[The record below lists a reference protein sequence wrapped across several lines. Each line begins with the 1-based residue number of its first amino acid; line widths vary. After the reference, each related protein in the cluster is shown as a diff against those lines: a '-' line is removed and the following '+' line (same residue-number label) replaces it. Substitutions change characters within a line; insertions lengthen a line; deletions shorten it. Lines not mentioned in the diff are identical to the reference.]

1 MLVVIGFIVA
11 AITALQ
17 IASSIVFFEPL
28 GFSSSEFWLANVGGL
43 TAYLSYLALAFFA
56 SVARITFASD
66 NRSTRLRIVMFVQH
80 CLFAAW
86 MAAAWFWPGMSG
98 EELLFILYAFL
109 IAAGVH
115 WFAMGA
121 LMTGESPGLSPR
133 VKRKLPQSFLGRAL
147 LTWFNPGPGT
157 GYVFALCGA
166 AAALAMVFAA
176 LLTGNA
182 VLAAT
187 ARAFRAVGNAERL
200 LAFGVAGVS
209 YLAIY
214 LGAGALAI
222 RALRRFLRID
232 PLTGLLVHVVLV
244 VLGCVIPL
252 LIETLFAAHGVMEW
266 NLGHASNLFWTLSHV
281 VEAINIQSYDVGVL
295 MAVLPSLAI
304 VAFLANV
311 PGIVREVRQVR
322 VAPPPRIAQEEAML
336 APPPPPPQPLSPWD

>member
-1 MLVVIGFIVA
+1 M
-11 AITALQ
+11 
-17 IASSIVFFEPL
+17 
-28 GFSSSEFWLANVGGL
+28 
-43 TAYLSYLALAFFA
+43 
-56 SVARITFASD
+56 
-66 NRSTRLRIVMFVQH
+66 
-80 CLFAAW
+80 
-86 MAAAWFWPGMSG
+86 
-98 EELLFILYAFL
+98 
-109 IAAGVH
+109 
-115 WFAMGA
+115 
-121 LMTGESPGLSPR
+121 
-133 VKRKLPQSFLGRAL
+133 
-147 LTWFNPGPGT
+147 
-157 GYVFALCGA
+157 
-166 AAALAMVFAA
+166 
-176 LLTGNA
+176 
-182 VLAAT
+182 
-187 ARAFRAVGNAERL
+187 GNAERL

-252 LIETLFAAHGVMEW
+252 LIETLFAARGVMEW